1 MRYFHRAFV
10 FSYKN
15 CVLNNKQLKMLLL
28 SGSGG
33 SRRAPWEGK
42 LWRAAPLP
50 ATPVC
55 AEQLAEG
62 RLLLSTTSN
71 TYILEGEL
79 IK

>member
-1 MRYFHRAFV
+1 
-10 FSYKN
+10 
-15 CVLNNKQLKMLLL
+15 MLLL

-71 TYILEGEL
+71 TYILEGKL
-79 IK
+79 IKLIN

>member
-1 MRYFHRAFV
+1 MR
-10 FSYKN
+10 
-15 CVLNNKQLKMLLL
+15 
-28 SGSGG
+28 SGCGG

-42 LWRAAPLP
+42 VWRAAPLP

-71 TYILEGEL
+71 TYILEGIGIGLLHLNLPEFEYP
-79 IK
+79 

>member
-1 MRYFHRAFV
+1 MFVAVTELMRLG
-10 FSYKN
+10 
-15 CVLNNKQLKMLLL
+15 C
-28 SGSGG
+28 GG

-42 LWRAAPLP
+42 VWRAAPLP

-71 TYILEGEL
+71 TYILEGNL
-79 IK
+79 NNYKTILFHILKCYKIF